1 MHAGRQGRIG
11 FRIMLSARTKHR
23 VFATGFRAIQA
34 IGADRWLGPASRGL
48 GVILTFHHV
57 SPHPVPAFAPN
68 RLLSITPD
76 FLDLTLRE
84 LDARG
89 FEVIGLDAVP
99 ERLAEPDYGP
109 PFAVLTFDDGYRDNV
124 AHARPVLA
132 RHGVPWTL
140 FVTSAFADQTGRLWW
155 IELERA
161 IERLDRVRID
171 IGSRSVDLPARSPGE
186 KALAFDALYRDLRGG
201 GEADLLA
208 RIADLS
214 RQAGFQPGQVAS
226 ELCLSWD
233 ELRALGRDPA
243 VTIGAHTVSHPMLAK
258 HAPEVAASEIADGRA
273 RVEQELDRPVRH
285 LSYPVGDP
293 GSAGPREFALAQS
306 LGFATAVTTRPGHLF
321 GGHSGHLHALP
332 RVSVNGCHQSRAA
345 LAGLLSGVPFLAW
358 NRGRRVN
365 VA

>member
-1 MHAGRQGRIG
+1 
-11 FRIMLSARTKHR
+11 MLSSRAKHR
-23 VFATGFRAIQA
+23 VFASGFRAIQA
-34 IGADRWLGPASRGL
+34 LGADRWLTPAARGL
-48 GVILTFHHV
+48 GVILTFHQV
-57 SPHPVPAFAPN
+57 SPDPVPFFAPN
-68 RLLSITPD
+68 RLLGITPE

-124 AHARPVLA
+124 VHARPILA
-132 RHGVPWTL
+132 RYGAPWTL

-161 IERLDRVRID
+161 IARLDRVRID
-171 IGSRSVDLPARSPGE
+171 IGARSFDLPTRSPQE
-186 KALAFDALYRDLRGG
+186 KAVAFDALYRDLRRGR
-201 GEADLLA
+201 EADLLD
-208 RIADLS
+208 RIAALC
-214 RQAGFQPGQVAS
+214 RQAGFAPGQVAA

-233 ELRALGRDPA
+233 ELRDLARDPA
-243 VTIGAHTVSHPMLAK
+243 VTIGAHTISHPMLAK
-258 HAPEVAASEIADGRA
+258 HDATTAAREIAGGRA
-273 RVEQELDRPVRH
+273 RIEAELGRSVRH

-293 GSAGPREFALAQS
+293 TSAGPREFALARQMD
-306 LGFATAVTTRPGHLF
+306 FATAVTTRPGHLF
-321 GGHSGHLHALP
+321 AAHAGHLHALP

-345 LAGLLSGVPFLAW
+345 LASLLSGVPFLAW
-358 NRGRRVN
+358 NRGRRLN

>member
-1 MHAGRQGRIG
+1 
-11 FRIMLSARTKHR
+11 MLSSRTKHR

-34 IGADRWLGPASRGL
+34 LGADRWLSPAARGL

-57 SPHPVPAFAPN
+57 SPDPPAAFAPN

-76 FLDLTLRE
+76 FLDQTLRE

-99 ERLAEPDYGP
+99 ERLAAPDYGP

-140 FVTSAFADQTGRLWW
+140 FVTSAFADQKGRLWW

-161 IERLDRVRID
+161 IARLDRVRIA
-171 IGSRSVDLPARSPGE
+171 IGARSVDLPARSPGE
-186 KALAFDALYRDLRGG
+186 KAIAFDAVYRDLRGG
-201 GEADLLA
+201 GEAELLA
-208 RIADLS
+208 RIADLC
-214 RQAGFQPGQVAS
+214 RQAGFAPGQIAS
-226 ELCLSWD
+226 ELCLSWP
-233 ELRALGRDPA
+233 ELRDLSKDPA

-258 HAPEVAASEIADGRA
+258 HPDAVAAREIAEGRGRLEA
-273 RVEQELDRPVRH
+273 ELDRSVRH

-293 GSAGPREFALAQS
+293 GSAGLREFDLARE
-306 LGFATAVTTRPGHLF
+306 LGFSTAVTTRPGHLF
-321 GGHSGHLHALP
+321 AGHAGHLHALP

-345 LAGLLSGVPFLAW
+345 LSSLLSGVPFLAW
-358 NRGRRVN
+358 NRGRRLN